1 MKKMKSKY
9 LIAICFIL
17 VWMSSTGQNISS
29 AYQTNEI
36 VNETAI
42 IISSLVFT
50 IAFFF
55 IGLIF
60 PVYKRLSNNGKPFN
74 NDEIKRINKLNSA
87 FLLSITIF
95 ATISNESFMGFGIIG
110 VIMFCFLTKK
120 FLSEKNF

>member
-1 MKKMKSKY
+1 MKKIKSKY

-17 VWMSSTGQNISS
+17 VWMSFAGQNISS

-36 VNETAI
+36 INETAI

-74 NDEIKRINKLNSA
+74 NDEIKRINKFNSA

-110 VIMFCFLTKK
+110 VIMFYFLTKK
-120 FLSEKNF
+120 FLSEKIF

>member
-17 VWMSSTGQNISS
+17 VWMSFTGQNISS

-74 NDEIKRINKLNSA
+74 NDEIKRISKLNSA

-110 VIMFCFLTKK
+110 VIMFYFLTKK